1 MGITIRD
8 VAKAAGVSTASV
20 SKVLHG
26 RGKSVRVSDERA
38 QQIRAIAEQLNYRPN
53 VLARNLRTQSTRTVG
68 LIFENFGSFAAGPLY
83 YMHLLEGVGS
93 VLFQNHYRLTILPE
107 LQHDDIL
114 GSLGDGQLD
123 GVVWCK
129 LARNAETLQ
138 LIHDCPIPIVA
149 LNAPS
154 TGEPSSG
161 ESSDAAFVACDN
173 VGGIRLAVEHLVALG
188 HRRIAF
194 VHEREDTTSPDCQE
208 RKAAFLLA
216 MTELTHRVPTE
227 RDVLEWTWDV
237 PEFAEWWRARPPHTA
252 IIGWSE
258 RTAGALISRATDI
271 GVTLPRELS
280 IVGFDSTAYCET
292 TQPRLTAVR
301 QPIFEMAR
309 YATETVLN
317 LIQGH
322 RPENFSVIFPCGLD
336 VRDSTAAPLNA
347 ETSE

>member
-1 MGITIRD
+1 MAITIRD

-38 QQIRAIAEQLNYRPN
+38 QQIRAVAEQLNYRPN

-93 VLFQNHYRLTILPE
+93 VLFANHYRLTILPE

-154 TGEPSSG
+154 TGET
-161 ESSDAAFVACDN
+161 SDAAFVACDN
-173 VGGIRLAVEHLVALG
+173 VGGIRLAVEHLTQLG

-216 MTELTHRVPTE
+216 MTELTGLVPTAA
-227 RDVLEWTWDV
+227 DVLEWSWFL
-237 PEFAEWWRARPPHTA
+237 PEFADWWQTRPPHTA
-252 IIGWSE
+252 VIGWSE
-258 RTAGALISRATDI
+258 RTAGALIARATELGLDM
-271 GVTLPRELS
+271 PRELS
-280 IVGFDSTAYCET
+280 VVGFDSTAYCET

-309 YATETVLN
+309 HATETVLN

-347 ETSE
+347 ERSE